1 MTTKTGVSSN
11 VDIEVVV
18 SEFVKRFDWKDL
30 GVNIADF
37 DRLRKSLEECFLCRR
52 FLRTKLLRKTN
63 SRQIFNFSI
72 FSFQV

>member
-1 MTTKTGVSSN
+1 MKSIFIKNFDFVSYQNRMTTKTGVSSN

-37 DRLRKSLEECFLCRR
+37 DRLRKNLEEFFCAGDF
-52 FLRTKLLRKTN
+52 
-63 SRQIFNFSI
+63 
-72 FSFQV
+72 

>member
-37 DRLRKSLEECFLCRR
+37 DRLRKKLEE
-52 FLRTKLLRKTN
+52 
-63 SRQIFNFSI
+63 IFCAGDF
-72 FSFQV
+72 

>member
-37 DRLRKSLEECFLCRR
+37 DRLRKNLEEFFCAGDF
-52 FLRTKLLRKTN
+52 
-63 SRQIFNFSI
+63 
-72 FSFQV
+72 